1 MSAKGRYFKFDC
13 MSAFQQSKLR
23 IVVAD
28 DHLVLLEGLV
38 SLLRSENKFNE
49 VAQATGGKELI
60 SLLANEDFDVCL
72 LDISMPGM
80 DGMEAAK
87 WIRENKL
94 SIKIIVLTTHDEEEI
109 IAEMIQIGA
118 DGYLLKSCTRQEL
131 LDCISRV
138 AAGKNY
144 FSGQVSDSIIQS
156 YSKQLKKQ
164 HEAATPLLTPRET
177 EIIRLLADEYTNER
191 IARQLNITY
200 RTVETHRK
208 NIMQKTK
215 AANLAG
221 LIKFAYTTG
230 LITK

>member
-1 MSAKGRYFKFDC
+1 MTESPL
-13 MSAFQQSKLR
+13 SKIR
-23 IVVAD
+23 ILVAD
-28 DHLVLLEGLV
+28 DHLVLLDGLV
-38 SLLRSENKFNE
+38 SLLRNEKKFSE
-49 VAQATGGKELI
+49 VAQAADGTQLI
-60 SLLANEDFDVCL
+60 SLLTKEDFDICL

-80 DGMEAAK
+80 DGIEAAK
-87 WIRENKL
+87 WIRAHKP
-94 SIKIIVLTTHDEEEI
+94 SVKIIVLTTHDEEEI
-109 IAEMIQIGA
+109 IAEVMLIGA

-144 FSGQVSDSIIQS
+144 FSSKVSESIIQN

-164 HEAATPLLTPRET
+164 NEPPAPLLTPRET

-215 AANLAG
+215 AVNLAG
-221 LIKFAYTTG
+221 LIKFAYNTG
-230 LITK
+230 LISK